1 MHPILLI
8 IISTTMLTKL
18 LFHKNVDK
26 SLLQKGGL
34 TIPVDS
40 INDILA
46 HFGKSLNKGKSENI
60 KIEIEGKLY
69 NCKLTIPNIK
79 DKKQDTLQIRYT
91 GKQPIARKLQSM
103 FPDIYNCVIQGK
115 NIPDDIKQTI
125 AFGLTDEAGV
135 FCFEKDNNTMTRE
148 ELKEG
153 FRRYLKRIGLDIS
166 KSYPT
171 NIDKSYVKEAVK
183 NKYGL
188 ESVYDLDSKEK
199 IMEIYE
205 IVKGTLED
213 KKCHGQGS
221 CAVKKYASYYLS
233 ITKNKVNSLSDE
245 EIELCSDNLKY
256 LIAAKAKPFLI
267 FGGFSGTGKSQKVK
281 ELAYLTC
288 PKLDDLQNGND
299 PGNYALISVKPNWHD
314 STELLGY
321 YSTIGQKYVCTDFMR
336 FLVKAMKYPDIP
348 FFVCLDEMNL
358 APVEEYLAEYLSV
371 LESRKNVDGA
381 IISSPLI
388 SAGIFNTSY
397 QVDIFKELGIPSDGD
412 QEEEN
417 SIIIEQLQQDGL
429 TLPQNVIVIGTVN
442 MDDTTNSFSRKVIDR
457 AITFETEI
465 EKFTVDGYFEQVD
478 TLRYGNLDS
487 SRFICD
493 KVKAS
498 DVITEEPNLLSD
510 TDKEIIINFMNDI
523 NERMSNSPFQV
534 SYRVLNEIILYYRA
548 LKKLTPDD
556 ASLEKVL
563 CTILL
568 TKVLPR
574 IEGDSDR
581 VKKPLE
587 GLRDYVDTCTNKALW
602 KPVADKINYMLKP
615 FENAIDGFTRFW
627 I

>member
-1 MHPILLI
+1 
-8 IISTTMLTKL
+8 
-18 LFHKNVDK
+18 
-26 SLLQKGGL
+26 
-34 TIPVDS
+34 
-40 INDILA
+40 
-46 HFGKSLNKGKSENI
+46 
-60 KIEIEGKLY
+60 
-69 NCKLTIPNIK
+69 
-79 DKKQDTLQIRYT
+79 
-91 GKQPIARKLQSM
+91 
-103 FPDIYNCVIQGK
+103 
-115 NIPDDIKQTI
+115 
-125 AFGLTDEAGV
+125 
-135 FCFEKDNNTMTRE
+135 MTRE

-245 EIELCSDNLKY
+245 EIELCSGNLTY

-371 LESRKNVDGA
+371 LESRKNIDGA

-397 QVDIFKELGIPSDGD
+397 QVDIFKELGISSDGD

-465 EKFTVDGYFEQVD
+465 ETFTVDGYFEQVD

-510 TDKEIIINFMNDI
+510 TDKEAIIKFMNDI

-556 ASLEKVL
+556 ASLDKVM

-587 GLRDYVDTCTNKALW
+587 GLRDYVDTCSNKTLW
-602 KPVADKINYMLKP
+602 KPVADKIKYMLKP